1 MPLTDALPYLPEL
14 PVGSNSTNGTFP
26 VPGIGDIPAPF
37 DILGVLTFSQTSF
50 TLLSSLYI
58 AWQNLTQ
65 RLRENE
71 NLGLNIIASL
81 NNRSESILEIEREE
95 GETTSQTANLVRYDK
110 VVAPLM
116 TIVYR
121 IRVINNEPFLRR
133 WIFSVPISNELR
145 ELSAKA
151 EKLYQLYLIKVN
163 VAIFADADRAR
174 NGVEELQ
181 KKMDKVL
188 EALVS
193 KQTRL

>member
-14 PVGSNSTNGTFP
+14 PIGTNSTNNTIT
-26 VPGIGDIPAPF
+26 VPGFGDLPAPF
-37 DILGVLTFSQTSF
+37 DILSILTFSQTSF

-65 RLRENE
+65 KIRENE

-95 GETTSQTANLVRYDK
+95 GETTSQTAALVSAYDE
-110 VVAPLM
+110 
-116 TIVYR
+116 IVYR
-121 IRVINNEPFLRR
+121 IRVINNEPFYRR
-133 WIFSVPISNELR
+133 WIYSAPMANELR
-145 ELSAKA
+145 ELHAKA

-163 VAIFADADRAR
+163 VAIFVDADRAR

-188 EALVS
+188 ELLAS
-193 KQTRL
+193 KTT

>member
-37 DILGVLTFSQTSF
+37 DILAACILHGKI
-50 TLLSSLYI
+50 SLRGNV
-58 AWQNLTQ
+58 AWQ
-65 RLRENE
+65 LRENE

-95 GETTSQTANLVRYDK
+95 GETTSQTMAQHSGVSAYDE
-110 VVAPLM
+110 
-116 TIVYR
+116 IVYR

-151 EKLYQLYLIKVN
+151 EKLYQLYLEWCRGAAKEDGQGFRGTRVEN
-163 VAIFADADRAR
+163 KLGYRA
-174 NGVEELQ
+174 
-181 KKMDKVL
+181 
-188 EALVS
+188 
-193 KQTRL
+193 

>member
-95 GETTSQTANLVRYDK
+95 GETTSQTANLVSAYDE
-110 VVAPLM
+110 
-116 TIVYR
+116 IVYR

-193 KQTRL
+193 KTN